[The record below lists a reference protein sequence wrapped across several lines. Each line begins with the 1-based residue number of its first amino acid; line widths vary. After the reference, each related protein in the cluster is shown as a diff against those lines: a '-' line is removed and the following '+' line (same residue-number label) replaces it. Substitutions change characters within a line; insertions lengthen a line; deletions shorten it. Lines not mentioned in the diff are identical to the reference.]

1 MIGLVITVC
10 ILSMIVVVLGFTTF
24 NLMRKQEKSEDIL
37 AGYLDYLDRLSRV
50 IEISEKKLK
59 EVDRAGI
66 FEKDDD
72 VGVIF
77 KSITEIQN
85 ILNEFNLRKFN

>member
-1 MIGLVITVC
+1 MIALIIVTCALSVLVVI
-10 ILSMIVVVLGFTTF
+10 LGFTTF
-24 NLMRKQEKSEDIL
+24 NLMKKQEKSEDIL

-72 VGVIF
+72 VGIIF
-77 KSITEIQN
+77 KSILEIQN

>member
-1 MIGLVITVC
+1 MIGLIIAVC
-10 ILSMIVVVLGFTTF
+10 TLSMIVVILGFTTF
-24 NLMRKQEKSEDIL
+24 NLMKKQEKSEDIL
-37 AGYLDYLDRLSRV
+37 SGYLDYLDRLFRV
-50 IEISEKKLK
+50 IEISEKKIK

-72 VGVIF
+72 VGIIF

>member
-1 MIGLVITVC
+1 MIVAIIIC
-10 ILSMIVVVLGFTTF
+10 ILSTLVVILGFTTF
-24 NLMRKQEKSEDIL
+24 NLMKKQEKSEDVL
-37 AGYLDYLDRLSRV
+37 TGYLEYLDRLSRV
-50 IEISEKKLK
+50 IEISDKKLK
-59 EVDRAGI
+59 EIDRGGM

-77 KSITEIQN
+77 QSIINLQE

>member
-1 MIGLVITVC
+1 MIALIVITCV
-10 ILSMIVVVLGFTTF
+10 LSVLVVVLGFTTL
-24 NLMRKQEKSEDIL
+24 NLMKKQEKSEDIL
-37 AGYLDYLDRLSRV
+37 MGYLNYLDGISRV

-77 KSITEIQN
+77 KSILEIQN
-85 ILNEFNLRKFN
+85 ILNEFNLRKFK

>member
-1 MIGLVITVC
+1 MITLIIVTCVLSITVV
-10 ILSMIVVVLGFTTF
+10 ILGFTTF
-24 NLMRKQEKSEDIL
+24 NLMKKQEKSEDIL
-37 AGYLDYLDRLSRV
+37 MGYLNYLDRLSRV

-77 KSITEIQN
+77 KSILEIQN